1 MISPRPADRVPA
13 SQGVGMRLTIAT
25 CLAAALLCGGAAL
38 SQEAGK
44 QPAPV
49 SGPDVTPT
57 NTSTAPNGTASAAAA
72 TDAKAG
78 VDHGQA
84 VEGVAVLVNDE
95 VISYSDVRNRA
106 QLILLSFGGRKVDEE
121 TLQQAQQRA
130 IEGLIEEKIQ
140 LKEFHKLSTD
150 HDIGDDEID
159 EELAGIAKQNGATKE
174 KFVADIAARG
184 INPQTLRDQIKADI
198 AWQSLVRG
206 RFRQQVRVSDLR
218 IDEMMAR
225 TKASL
230 DKPQYRLAEIFL
242 YAPDAE
248 SRNNAKQ
255 RAATL
260 QAQIEKGASFEM
272 VAQQFSAAPS
282 ASAGG
287 DLGWITDADMRPE
300 IEKAVIK
307 AKPPSFL
314 PPIETDNGVYL
325 IALLGKREP
334 LNPNEAKLTLKQI
347 VAKGDDAVAKL
358 QAAKAKTKSCAD
370 VAKTVAGDPSLTA
383 VDLNDVALSGMS
395 DTVRAALQ
403 PVQAGGSTDVID
415 VAGGKAVL
423 FVCERVATGATMP
436 TREQVRS
443 KLFETEISMMADRY
457 LRDLKREATIIRR

>member
-1 MISPRPADRVPA
+1 MISPRPANRVPA
-13 SQGVGMRLTIAT
+13 SQGVGMKLTIAT
-25 CLAAALLCGGAAL
+25 CLAAALLCGQAAL

-44 QPAPV
+44 QPPAAG
-49 SGPDVTPT
+49 GPDLTTTNVASAPT
-57 NTSTAPNGTASAAAA
+57 GTAAAAAA
-72 TDAKAG
+72 TNGKSG

-106 QLILLSFGGRKVDEE
+106 QLILLSFGGKADDD
-121 TLQQAQQRA
+121 TLRQAQQRA
-130 IEGLIEEKIQ
+130 VESLIEEKIQ
-140 LKEFHKLSTD
+140 LKEFHKLSTE

-159 EELAGIAKQNGATKE
+159 DQLEGIAKQNGASKE
-174 KFVADIAARG
+174 KFISDIAARG
-184 INPQTLRDQIKADI
+184 INPQTLREQIKADI
-198 AWQSLVRG
+198 AWQNLVRG

-218 IDEMMAR
+218 VDEMMAR

-248 SRNNAKQ
+248 SRANAKQ

-300 IEKAVIK
+300 VETAVMK

-334 LNPNEAKLTLKQI
+334 LNPDEAKLTLKQI
-347 VAKGDDAVAKL
+347 VAKGDDAGIRLL
-358 QAAKAKTKSCAD
+358 QAKAKTKTCAD
-370 VAKTVAGDPSLTA
+370 VAKTVAADKSLTA
-383 VDLNDVALSGMS
+383 VDLNDVALSGLS

-403 PVQAGGSTDVID
+403 PVAAGGSTAVID
-415 VAGGKAVL
+415 VANGKAVL
-423 FVCERVATGATMP
+423 FVCQRAAGGAAMP
-436 TREQVRS
+436 TRDQVRN
-443 KLFETEISMMADRY
+443 KLFETEITMMADRY

>member
-1 MISPRPADRVPA
+1 MISPRPADKVPA

-38 SQEAGK
+38 SQEAGR
-44 QPAPV
+44 QPPPA
-49 SGPDVTPT
+49 SGPDAAPT
-57 NTSTAPNGTASAAAA
+57 SVAAAPTGASSAAAA
-72 TDAKAG
+72 TDGKSG
-78 VDHGQA
+78 VAHGQA

-106 QLILLSFGGRKVDEE
+106 QLILLSFGGKVDED
-121 TLQQAQQRA
+121 TLKQAQQRA
-130 IEGLIEEKIQ
+130 IESLIEEKIQ

-159 EELAGIAKQNGATKE
+159 EELEGIAKQNGVSKE
-174 KFVADIAARG
+174 KFVADIVARG

-198 AWQSLVRG
+198 AWQNLVRG

-248 SRNNAKQ
+248 SRANAKQ
-255 RAATL
+255 RATTL

-300 IEKAVIK
+300 IEAAVLK

-347 VAKGDDAVAKL
+347 VAKGDDAVARL
-358 QAAKAKTKSCAD
+358 QQAKARTKTCAD
-370 VAKTVAGDPSLTA
+370 VAKTVADDKSLTA
-383 VDLNDVALSGMS
+383 IDLNDVARSGLSDS
-395 DTVRAALQ
+395 VRAALM

-415 VAGGKAVL
+415 VANGKAVL
-423 FVCERVATGATMP
+423 FVCQRAASGSAMP
-436 TREQVRS
+436 TRDQVRN
-443 KLFETEISMMADRY
+443 KLFETEITMMADRY